1 MDVSFLEHQPFYSK
15 INIQGENIKGE
26 YQFWETLNTK
36 TKSPMSSLGP
46 QIKNPTEI
54 PSPHLIPTQNES
66 ITPLSPHLI
75 PTSPH
80 LIPTQTE
87 SITPIQTE
95 NSQPI
100 PSPPKSQSQNTDNQ
114 EFIVYNRRNKT
125 QKEVELQKAAQ

>member
-1 MDVSFLEHQPFYSK
+1 
-15 INIQGENIKGE
+15 
-26 YQFWETLNTK
+26 
-36 TKSPMSSLGP
+36 MSSLGP

-54 PSPHLIPTQNES
+54 
-66 ITPLSPHLI
+66 LSPHLI

-100 PSPPKSQSQNTDNQ
+100 PSPKSLSQNTDNQ
-114 EFIVYNRRNKT
+114 KFIVYNRRNKT
-125 QKEVELQKAAQ
+125 QKEVELQKAA